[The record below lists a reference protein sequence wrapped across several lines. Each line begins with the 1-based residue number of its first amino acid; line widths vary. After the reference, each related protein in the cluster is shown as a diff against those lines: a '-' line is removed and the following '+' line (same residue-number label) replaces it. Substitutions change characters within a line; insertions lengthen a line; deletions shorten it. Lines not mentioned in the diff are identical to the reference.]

1 MNTIPREA
9 IQNWLQQLTNEQTVV
24 APCDMSGTLLF
35 RPVKD
40 CSEIDCTSGR
50 TVMSAKEYLFPHT
63 ERLLHIER
71 IGQDV
76 QVIEMQPDEDIL
88 LFGLH
93 PCDARGMQILDALF
107 LEKPPQDSYY
117 ARRRSRMTLV
127 GMACEELGESC
138 FCTSMGG
145 ALDDPRGMDVMLSK
159 ADGGY
164 LAQAVTPKGKALLEA
179 AGLPYTVV
187 DEVAAPAK
195 VAEIPPIDAWP
206 DHFMDAYWREISERC
221 ISCRVCAYV
230 CPTCRCFDV
239 RDEIIPSEGDGEF
252 ERIRCW
258 DSCNSV
264 NYRRVAG
271 GHNSRLAKTQRLRNR
286 FYCKFYYFPHQ
297 YGPVTCTGCGRCVDA
312 CPVHVDITEVIQQVY
327 SHTNPE

>member
-1 MNTIPREA
+1 MNVITQEEIKA
-9 IQNWLQQLTNEQTVV
+9 WLDQLTGEQTVV

-40 CSEIDCTSGR
+40 CSEIVCGTGR

-63 ERLLHIER
+63 ERLLHIEK

-76 QVIEMQPDEDIL
+76 RLVEMQPEDDIL

-117 ARRRSRMTLV
+117 ARRRSHMTLV
-127 GMACEELGESC
+127 GMACEQPGESC
-138 FCTSMGG
+138 FCTTMGG
-145 ALDDPRGMDVMLSK
+145 SLDDPSGMDVMLSK
-159 ADGGY
+159 TRGGFT
-164 LAQAVTPKGKALLEA
+164 AQAVTPEGKALLDA
-179 AGLPYTVV
+179 AGLPYTQA
-187 DEVAAPAK
+187 EQPAK
-195 VAEIPPIDAWP
+195 KVHKPDIPPIEAWP
-206 DHFMDAYWREISERC
+206 EHFMDAYWRQISERC

-230 CPTCRCFDV
+230 CPTCRCFDI
-239 RDEIIPSEGDGEF
+239 RDEAIPPGVDGEF

-271 GHNSRLAKTQRLRNR
+271 GHNTRLAKAQRLRNR

-312 CPVHVDITEVIQQVY
+312 CPVNVDITEVIQQVY
-327 SHTNPE
+327 EHTR

>member
-1 MNTIPREA
+1 MKVITQEEIKA
-9 IQNWLQQLTNEQTVV
+9 WLDQLVGERTVV

-40 CSEIDCTSGR
+40 CSQIVCSTGR

-76 QVIEMQPDEDIL
+76 RLVEMQPEDEIL

-117 ARRRSRMTLV
+117 ARRRNHMTLV
-127 GMACEELGESC
+127 GMACEEPGESC
-138 FCTSMGG
+138 FCTTMGG
-145 ALDDPRGMDVMLSK
+145 SLDDPSGMDVMLSK
-159 ADGGY
+159 TPGGF
-164 LAQAVTPKGKALLEA
+164 LAQAVTPKGKALLDA
-179 AGLPYTVV
+179 AGFPYTQSVH
-187 DEVAAPAK
+187 PAK
-195 VAEIPPIDAWP
+195 KVHKPDIPPIEAWP
-206 DHFMDAYWREISERC
+206 EHFMDAYWRQISERC
-221 ISCRVCAYV
+221 ISCRICAYV

-239 RDEIIPSEGDGEF
+239 RDEAIPTEGDGEF

-271 GHNSRLAKTQRLRNR
+271 GHNPRLAKTQRLRNR

-312 CPVHVDITEVIQQVY
+312 CPVNVDITEVIQQVY
-327 SHTNPE
+327 QHTR

>member
-1 MNTIPREA
+1 MKVITQEEIKA
-9 IQNWLQQLTNEQTVV
+9 WLNQMASVQTVV

-40 CSEIDCTSGR
+40 CSEIVCGTGR

-76 QVIEMQPDEDIL
+76 RLVEMQPEEDIL
-88 LFGLH
+88 MFGLH
-93 PCDARGMQILDALF
+93 PCDARGMLILDALF
-107 LEKPPQDSYY
+107 LEKPPQDAYY
-117 ARRRSRMTLV
+117 ARRRKHMTLV
-127 GMACEELGESC
+127 GMACEEMGESC
-138 FCTSMGG
+138 FCTTMGG
-145 ALDDPRGMDVMLSK
+145 GLDDPTGMDVMLTK
-159 ADGGY
+159 TPGGFY
-164 LAQAVTPKGKALLEA
+164 AQAVTPKGRRLLET
-179 AGLPYTVV
+179 AGFPYTQA
-187 DEVAAPAK
+187 EKSAK
-195 VAEIPPIDAWP
+195 VVHKADIPPIEAWP
-206 DHFMDAYWREISERC
+206 EHFMDAYWRQISERC
-221 ISCRVCAYV
+221 ISCRICAYV
-230 CPTCRCFDV
+230 CPTCRCFDI
-239 RDEIIPSEGDGEF
+239 RDEAIPTEGDGEF

-264 NYRRVAG
+264 NYRRTAG

-312 CPVHVDITEVIQQVY
+312 CPVNVDITEVIQQVY
-327 SHTNPE
+327 QHSR